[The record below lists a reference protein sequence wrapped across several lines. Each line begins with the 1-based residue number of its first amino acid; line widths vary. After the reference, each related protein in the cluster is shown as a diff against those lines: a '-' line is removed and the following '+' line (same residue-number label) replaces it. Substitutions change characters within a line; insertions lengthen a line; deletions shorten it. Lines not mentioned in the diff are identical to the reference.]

1 MLLHNLNKLRGLQ
14 IDFFLI
20 ISILMETSR
29 WLELITKVHSIINPT
44 KKLSNAPT
52 ILIYKQTH

>member
-14 IDFFLI
+14 IHFFI
-20 ISILMETSR
+20 ISIFMETSR

-44 KKLSNAPT
+44 KSS
-52 ILIYKQTH
+52 QMHQQF